1 MSGSGLPPYPRF
13 SPDELRRRRADI
25 AEMMAAADVSHLI
38 VYGAERSGSGVQWL
52 SEWPVTREAALL
64 IGPEQPDVLLV
75 QHYNHLPNARR
86 IAADAEVRWGGPS
99 TVDTVVELVARRRR
113 PEQRVGI
120 VGPLRHGDYAR
131 LAESLGP
138 LVSLDDAY
146 RRLRLVKSDEEVD
159 RLRSA
164 AALTDAAV
172 AALAD
177 QARSGMDERRLG
189 AIVESAY
196 LAEGATNQIHYF
208 AVTSMAEPD
217 MCVPAQFP
225 STRVIQVGDVL
236 FCEVSAAYW
245 GYAGQLLRTFTVGTD
260 PTPLFADLHATA
272 QAAFESI
279 VAAIRPGVH
288 VGALVEASAVIE
300 EQGYTTYDD
309 LVHGYGGGYLPPVLG
324 SASRPNLEVPDM
336 RLEEG
341 MVLVV
346 QPNVVTTDE
355 RAGIQTGELVVV
367 TAHGAESLHRFPRA
381 GADRLSGNPAPGHP
395 RAERSRRTAEKASR
409 ASTASSKARWGS
421 RRERATPKGVT
432 RTTGI
437 SAKRPCLTSGTV

>member
-367 TAHGAESLHRFPRA
+367 TAHGAESLHRFP
-381 GADRLSGNPAPGHP
+381 PGP
-395 RAERSRRTAEKASR
+395 GRI
-409 ASTASSKARWGS
+409 G
-421 RRERATPKGVT
+421 
-432 RTTGI
+432 
-437 SAKRPCLTSGTV
+437 